1 MNKKAADLTIR
12 SQRMGKKIL
21 EISNIS
27 KKFDDKVILDDFTYV
42 FKSGDKIGIIGSNGV
57 GKSTFL
63 NIITEKIKA
72 DSGKISIGQTIKY
85 GYYTQSGLEEKE
97 DMRVI
102 DIIKE
107 VAESIKLN
115 DKTELSA
122 SLFLTY
128 FGFGTELQYNFY
140 SNLSG
145 GERRRLYLL
154 KVLISNPNFLILD
167 EPTNDLDI
175 YNLGVLE
182 NFLKEYQGCL
192 LIVSH
197 DRSFMDNLV
206 DHIFVFEGEGKIRD
220 YHSNYSDYLETKLE
234 EDKVKTQETRESNL
248 KEKAKQKIAEA
259 AVVKDEPK
267 RKLSYNEQK
276 EFEKIEKD
284 LPLLEKEKEE
294 ISSKLSS
301 GEFEAEA
308 LVSLSLR
315 YQEIDLELE
324 EKELRWIELSEFL

>member
-1 MNKKAADLTIR
+1 
-12 SQRMGKKIL
+12 
-21 EISNIS
+21 
-27 KKFDDKVILDDFTYV
+27 
-42 FKSGDKIGIIGSNGV
+42 
-57 GKSTFL
+57 
-63 NIITEKIKA
+63 
-72 DSGKISIGQTIKY
+72 
-85 GYYTQSGLEEKE
+85 
-97 DMRVI
+97 
-102 DIIKE
+102 
-107 VAESIKLN
+107 
-115 DKTELSA
+115 
-122 SLFLTY
+122 
-128 FGFGTELQYNFY
+128 
-140 SNLSG
+140 
-145 GERRRLYLL
+145 
-154 KVLISNPNFLILD
+154 
-167 EPTNDLDI
+167 
-175 YNLGVLE
+175 
-182 NFLKEYQGCL
+182 
-192 LIVSH
+192 
-197 DRSFMDNLV
+197 MDNLV